1 MNKWSQ
7 IIEWWFHKNTS
18 LSLVDKLQTLSWNN
32 MDEIMFHD
40 MHIYKHFNAD
50 QDFMDKVRLAGFIT
64 VGQCTRQIISTKWRR
79 LFDQNLIN
87 TNVDQNK
94 KDDWSSGDQCKGK
107 KRWGNSGQSRT
118 EEGGSGCQHWL
129 EWSNITDGRGSHLLP
144 GKVTFTTWKIFQE
157 KNQNQPHGSICF
169 ISGRNLSQWV
179 TKLSWDL
186 GQKPVK

>member
-1 MNKWSQ
+1 
-7 IIEWWFHKNTS
+7 
-18 LSLVDKLQTLSWNN
+18 

-64 VGQCTRQIISTKWRR
+64 VGQCTWQIISTKWRR

-118 EEGGSGCQHWL
+118 EEGAPDVSTGLNDQISQMGAVHIYYL
-129 EWSNITDGRGSHLLP
+129 EKSHLLP
-144 GKVTFTTWKIFQE
+144 GKWEEFFPRQE
-157 KNQNQPHGSICF
+157 SQP
-169 ISGRNLSQWV
+169 
-179 TKLSWDL
+179 TSWLHLLDL
-186 GQKPVK
+186 WQEPFPVGH